1 MNDPQPYLQKA
12 AELVAPWQEAARTPE
27 AGRLDVVI
35 HRKHLLA
42 AVGALVKARWG
53 YLSAITGLDRPGLQG
68 AGSDE
73 KKWNQTVQPGEA
85 GGAAEAAG
93 ALEVLYHFCKGAA
106 VLTLRVSVPY
116 AQAEVPS
123 ICPLIPAATLYER
136 ELIEMFGVAVAGTPN
151 TDRLLLPDDW
161 PADIYPLRKA
171 FHGFDEGLPDEE
183 ADTSK

>member
-12 AELVAPWQEAARTPE
+12 SELVAPWQETSRVPE
-27 AGRLDVVI
+27 AGRVDVVV
-35 HRKHLLA
+35 HRKNLLA
-42 AVGALVKARWG
+42 AVQALVQARWG
-53 YLSAITGLDRPGLQG
+53 YLSAITGLDRPGLQA

-73 KKWNQTVQPGEA
+73 KKWNQTVEPEQAVTAADQP
-85 GGAAEAAG
+85 G

-116 AQAEVPS
+116 AHAEVPS
-123 ICPLIPAATLYER
+123 ICTLIPAATLYER
-136 ELIEMFGVAVAGTPN
+136 ELIEMFGVVVVGTPN

-183 ADTSK
+183 SDTSK